1 MNPVNFGSDMT
12 QYMGP
17 LTMGGMMADQQDAAM
32 KESRLGQAKTLE
44 EIANAQQNRDI
55 ARQKLPGEL
64 AQQGATL
71 EQTQLGN
78 QEKRSKLKYDDYS
91 KYSDDVFE
99 WRMANPEASPIEVG
113 AYVAEAAKRHG
124 QDTEDKRVMGVGSMA
139 AKGPQAMQQFRERLT
154 QADPKYIA
162 ERKKQEEEM
171 AKARMEAASR
181 ERVGAGNNAATIEA
195 ARIAASSREAA
206 AALKQQAQAKLAS
219 IDQRLVQL
227 TAVIN
232 NPQAD
237 PAEKQRAAQEA
248 STLVQAKQAI
258 QTAVVTEKFDQM
270 NQLLNPGA
278 PATNTAADPYAA
290 QAKAQVDPNKQYTPA
305 EAKSLP
311 KGTKFKGTDG
321 KTYEVQ

>member
-1 MNPVNFGSDMT
+1 MNPVNFGNMSE
-12 QYMGP
+12 YMGP

-64 AQQGATL
+64 AQQQATL
-71 EQTQLGN
+71 ESTQLGN
-78 QEKRSKLKYDDYS
+78 KEKGAKLKYDDYS
-91 KYSDDVFE
+91 RYTDDVFE
-99 WRMANPEASPIEVG
+99 WRMSNPDASPLEVG
-113 AYVAEAAKRHG
+113 AYLGEAAKRHG
-124 QDTEDKRVMGVGSMA
+124 QDPADKRVMGVGSMA
-139 AKGPQAMQQFRERLT
+139 MRGPQAMQEFRERMAK
-154 QADPKYIA
+154 ADPKYIA

-171 AKARMEAASR
+171 AKAKMEAASR

-195 ARIAASSREAA
+195 ARIAASSREAVA
-206 AALKQQAQAKLAS
+206 MARQQAQAKLAS

-237 PAEKQRAAQEA
+237 PTEKRRAAQEA

-258 QTAVVTEKFDQM
+258 ATAVATERFDQL
-270 NQLLNPGA
+270 NQILNPGA
-278 PATNTAADPYAA
+278 APTSTAADPYKEA
-290 QAKAQVDPNKQYTPA
+290 AKADFDPNKQYTPA
-305 EAKSLP
+305 EAKNLP